1 MFIPSSREHSITD
14 GACHLHLTYYKALP
28 LAVAALALF
37 WVAPANLAAAD
48 SDELLVELRTTQGSI
63 FIDFFREDAPNHV
76 DNFIRLA
83 DSGFYNG
90 TAFHRIIAN
99 YMIQGGDPNTISGN
113 RDTWGLGGTDDRLD
127 PEFNTIKHQRGIVS
141 MARTADPGSASTQ
154 FYILDTDA
162 PFLNG
167 QYTVF
172 GRLATEGSFQTLN
185 KILALQISVVE
196 WSARPFNPD
205 QARIIS
211 AASVPRSEVPDLLDL
226 PEPARTP
233 ELVGLL
239 NSTQAA
245 DAQLQTSLHLP
256 IESPPAYPGF
266 GVRVETVA
274 QHLTVPW
281 SIDWLPDGTALF
293 TERQGYLKMIQNG
306 TTKPTTLL
314 FRTSTSLVGGM
325 LGVAV
330 DPHFEENNYIY
341 LYRTYNKGDI
351 LLNKLVRYTLT
362 DGRAANEHTVL
373 DNIPGAVFENGGRIQ
388 FGPDGKIYIT
398 TGYATD
404 PFLAQDPD
412 SLAGKILRI
421 NPDGTVPDD
430 NPVEGS
436 PVWSMGHRH
445 PQGLDWDAAG
455 NLLVAEHGPSG
466 WRSEA
471 HDEINLIV
479 PGANYGWPV
488 IVGGET
494 AEGLRPPLIH
504 SGNDTWAPSG
514 AEFYDGDKI
523 PEWTGKFFVAAL
535 RGTHLH
541 MIDLDLENNVV
552 VSHTRLFSES
562 LGRLRDVQT
571 GPDGYLYL
579 LTSNQDGW
587 VTPADNDDRILRIVP
602 LSEPADPARAD
613 TFTSEAVYE
622 GMVRVADT
630 EYSLGYNITG
640 GNVLGVEADTA
651 AMSLMVAIDAT
662 EDGSLT
668 LNIPRVVADS
678 KLPEEPDYRALLGV
692 LRFVR
697 DTLGDAAFVVLIDG
711 MEVDIA
717 ESASPYARTLTI
729 EFHAGA
735 GTIEITGN
743 TMFGQYR

>member
-1 MFIPSSREHSITD
+1 M
-14 GACHLHLTYYKALP
+14 
-28 LAVAALALF
+28 ALF

-48 SDELLVELRTTQGSI
+48 STELLVELKTTQGSI

-99 YMIQGGDPNTISGN
+99 YLVQGGDPNTISGS
-113 RDTWGLGGTDDRLD
+113 RDTWGLGGTDDTLD
-127 PEFNTIKHQRGIVS
+127 PEFSTIKHQRGIVS
-141 MARTADPGSASTQ
+141 MTRTADPGSASTQ
-154 FYILDTDA
+154 FFILDTDA

-185 KILALQISVVE
+185 KILAVQISAVD
-196 WSARPFNPD
+196 WSARPFDPD

-233 ELVGLL
+233 ELVGLF

-245 DAQLQTSLHLP
+245 DAQLQAPLHLP
-256 IESPPAYPGF
+256 VESPPAYPGF

-274 QHLTVPW
+274 QDLIVPW

-293 TERQGYLKMIQNG
+293 TERQGYLKMIQND
-306 TTKPTTLL
+306 TTDPVTLL
-314 FRTSTSLVGGM
+314 LRKSTSLVGGM

-330 DPHFEENNYIY
+330 DPNFVENNYIF
-341 LYRTYNKGDI
+341 LYRTYNEGDI

-362 DGRAANEHTVL
+362 DVGVANEYVVL

-388 FGPDGKIYIT
+388 FGPDGKLYIT

-404 PFLAQDPD
+404 PFMAQDPD
-412 SLAGKILRI
+412 LLAGKILRI

-430 NPVEGS
+430 NPIEGS

-445 PQGLDWDAAG
+445 PQGLDWDGAG
-455 NLLVAEHGPSG
+455 NLLISEHGPSG
-466 WRSEA
+466 WRGEA
-471 HDEINLIV
+471 HDEINLIE

-494 AEGLRPPLIH
+494 AEGLRPPLLH
-504 SGNDTWAPSG
+504 TGNDTWAPSG
-514 AEFYDGDKI
+514 VEFYDGDKI

-552 VSHTRLFSES
+552 VSHTRLFSEE

-579 LTSNQDGW
+579 LTSNEDGW
-587 VTPADNDDRILRIVP
+587 LTPADNDDRILRIVP

-613 TFTSEAVYE
+613 TFTSAAVYE
-622 GMVRVADT
+622 EMVRVADT

-640 GNVLGVEADTA
+640 GSVLSAVADTNA
-651 AMSLMVAIDAT
+651 TSLMVAINAT
-662 EDGSLT
+662 GDGSLT
-668 LNIPRVVADS
+668 LNIPRAVADS
-678 KLPEEPDYRALLGV
+678 KLPAEPDYRVLLGT
-692 LRFVR
+692 LEFVR
-697 DTLGDAAFVVLIDG
+697 DTLGDAAFAVWIDG
-711 MEVDIA
+711 EEADFV

-729 EFHAGA
+729 EFPAGA
-735 GTIEITGN
+735 GSIEIAGS
-743 TMFGQYR
+743 FVIGQRP

>member
-1 MFIPSSREHSITD
+1 MFIPGRGRSIID
-14 GACHLHLTYYKALP
+14 GVSHLQRFTNYKALP
-28 LAVAALALF
+28 FVVAALALF

-48 SDELLVELRTTQGSI
+48 STELLVELKTTQGSI

-90 TAFHRIIAN
+90 TAFHRIIPS
-99 YMIQGGDPNTISGN
+99 YLVQGGDPNTISGS
-113 RDTWGLGGTDDRLD
+113 RDTWGLGGTDDTLD

-141 MARTADPGSASTQ
+141 MTRTADPGSASTQ
-154 FYILDTDA
+154 FFIVDTAA

-172 GRLATEGSFQTLN
+172 GRLATEGSFQTLG
-185 KILALQISVVE
+185 KLLAVPISAVD
-196 WSARPFNPD
+196 WSARPFDPD

-233 ELVGLL
+233 EIVNLF
-239 NSTQAA
+239 NATQAA

-256 IESPPAYPGF
+256 LESPPAYPGF
-266 GVRVETVA
+266 GVRAEIVA
-274 QHLTVPW
+274 QDLIVPW

-293 TERQGYLKMIQNG
+293 TERQGYLKMIQND
-306 TTKPTTLL
+306 TTEPATLL

-330 DPHFEENNYIY
+330 DPNFEENNYIY

-351 LLNKLVRYTLT
+351 LLNKLVRHTLT
-362 DGRAANEHTVL
+362 DGKVANEYVIL

-404 PFLAQDPD
+404 PFFAQDPD

-430 NPVEGS
+430 NPIEGS

-455 NLLVAEHGPSG
+455 NLITSEHGPSG

-471 HDEINLIV
+471 HDEINLIE

-504 SGNDTWAPSG
+504 TGNVTWAPSG
-514 AEFYDGDKI
+514 VEFYDGDKI
-523 PEWTGKFFVAAL
+523 PEWTGKFFVTAL

-562 LGRLRDVQT
+562 FGRLRDVQT

-579 LTSNQDGW
+579 LTSNKDGW

-613 TFTSEAVYE
+613 TFTSTAVYE
-622 GMVRVADT
+622 EMVRVADT

-640 GNVLGVEADTA
+640 GSVLSAVVDTA
-651 AMSLMVAIDAT
+651 ATSLMVAINAT
-662 EDGSLT
+662 GDGSLI
-668 LNIPRVVADS
+668 LNIPRAVVDS
-678 KLPEEPDYRALLGV
+678 KLPAEPDYRVLLGT
-692 LRFVR
+692 LQTSR

-711 MEVDIA
+711 NAVDIA
-717 ESASPYARTLTI
+717 ESISPYARTLTI
-729 EFHAGA
+729 EFYAGA
-735 GTIEITGN
+735 DTIEISGSSVI
-743 TMFGQYR
+743 GQRP

>member
-1 MFIPSSREHSITD
+1 MFIPGSREHSIID

-37 WVAPANLAAAD
+37 WVAPANPAAAD
-48 SDELLVELRTTQGSI
+48 SDELLVELKTTQGSI

-185 KILALQISVVE
+185 KILAVQISVVE

-205 QARIIS
+205 QVRIIS

-266 GVRVETVA
+266 GVQVETVA

-281 SIDWLPDGTALF
+281 SIDWLPDGTAIF

-306 TTKPTTLL
+306 TTEPTALL

-325 LGVAV
+325 LGVTV
-330 DPHFEENNYIY
+330 DPNFEENNYIY

-362 DGRAANEHTVL
+362 DGRVANEHTVL

-430 NPVEGS
+430 NPIEGS

-445 PQGLDWDAAG
+445 PQGLDWDVAG

-471 HDEINLIV
+471 HDEINLIM

-514 AEFYDGDKI
+514 ASFYDGDKI

-541 MIDLDLENNVV
+541 MIDFDLENNVV
-552 VSHTRLFSES
+552 VSHTSLFSES

-668 LNIPRVVADS
+668 LNIPRTVADS

-711 MEVDIA
+711 KEVDIA

>member
-1 MFIPSSREHSITD
+1 M
-14 GACHLHLTYYKALP
+14 
-28 LAVAALALF
+28 ALF
-37 WVAPANLAAAD
+37 WVAHANLAAAD
-48 SDELLVELRTTQGSI
+48 STELLVELKTTQGSI
-63 FIDFFREDAPNHV
+63 FIEFFPEDAPNHV

-90 TAFHRIIAN
+90 TAFHRIVDN
-99 YMIQGGDPNTISGN
+99 YLIQGGDPNTISGD

-127 PEFNTIKHQRGIVS
+127 PEFNTIMHQRGIVS
-141 MARTADPGSASTQ
+141 MSRTADPGSASTQ
-154 FYILDTDA
+154 FFILDTEA

-172 GRLATEGSFQTLN
+172 GRLATEGSFQTLG
-185 KILALQISVVE
+185 KILAVPISVVE
-196 WSARPFNPD
+196 WSARPFEPD

-211 AASVPRSEVPDLLDL
+211 AASVPRSEVPGLLDL

-239 NSTQAA
+239 NPTQAA
-245 DAQLQTSLHLP
+245 DAQLQASLHLP
-256 IESPPAYPGF
+256 VESPPAYPGL

-274 QHLTVPW
+274 QNLVVPW

-293 TERQGYLKMIQNG
+293 TERLGYLKMIQNG
-306 TTKPTTLL
+306 TTDPATLL
-314 FRTSTSLVGGM
+314 LRQSTSLVGGM

-330 DPHFEENNYIY
+330 DPNFEENNYIY
-341 LYRTYNKGDI
+341 LYRTYNEGDI

-362 DGRAANEHTVL
+362 DGRVANEHTVL

-404 PFLAQDPD
+404 PFMAQDPD

-430 NPVEGS
+430 NPIEGS

-455 NLLVAEHGPSG
+455 NLLISEHGPSG
-466 WRSEA
+466 WRGAA

-479 PGANYGWPV
+479 PGANYGWPI

-504 SGNDTWAPSG
+504 TGNDTWAPAG
-514 AEFYDGDKI
+514 VEFYDGDKI

-535 RGTHLH
+535 RGAHLH
-541 MIDLDLENNVV
+541 ILDLDLENNVV
-552 VSHTRLFSES
+552 VSHTRLFLES
-562 LGRLRDVQT
+562 FGRLRDVQT

-587 VTPADNDDRILRIVP
+587 LIPADNDDRILRIVP

-613 TFTSEAVYE
+613 TFTSAAVYE

-630 EYSLGYNITG
+630 EYYMGYNITG
-640 GNVLGVEADTA
+640 GNVLGVGADTA
-651 AMSLMVAIDAT
+651 AMSLTVAIDAT
-662 EDGSLT
+662 GDGSLT
-668 LNIPRVVADS
+668 LNVPRAVADS
-678 KLPEEPDYRALLGV
+678 KLPEGPDYRVPQGI
-692 LRFVR
+692 RSFVR

-711 MEVDIA
+711 MEVDVA

>member
-1 MFIPSSREHSITD
+1 M
-14 GACHLHLTYYKALP
+14 
-28 LAVAALALF
+28 ALF
-37 WVAPANLAAAD
+37 WVTPASLVAAD
-48 SDELLVELRTTQGSI
+48 SDELLVELKTTQGSI
-63 FIDFFREDAPNHV
+63 FIEFFPEDAPNHA
-76 DNFIRLA
+76 DNFIQLA

-90 TAFHRIIAN
+90 TVFHRIVDN
-99 YMIQGGDPNTISGN
+99 YMIQGGDPNTISGD

-127 PEFNTIKHQRGIVS
+127 PEFNTIMHQRGIVS
-141 MARTADPGSASTQ
+141 MSRTADPGSASTQ
-154 FYILDTDA
+154 FFILDTEA

-172 GRLATEGSFQTLN
+172 GRLATEGSFQTLD
-185 KILALQISVVE
+185 KILAVPISVVE
-196 WSARPFNPD
+196 WSARPFESD

-233 ELVGLL
+233 ELVNLF

-245 DAQLQTSLHLP
+245 DAQLQASLHLP
-256 IESPPAYPGF
+256 VESPPAYPGF

-274 QHLTVPW
+274 QNLVVPW

-293 TERQGYLKMIQNG
+293 TERLGYLKMIQNG
-306 TTKPTTLL
+306 TTDPATLL
-314 FRTSTSLVGGM
+314 LRQSTSLVGGM

-330 DPHFEENNYIY
+330 DPNFEENNYIY
-341 LYRTYNKGDI
+341 LYRTYNEGDI

-362 DGRAANEHTVL
+362 DGRVANEYAVL

-430 NPVEGS
+430 NPIEGS

-455 NLLVAEHGPSG
+455 NLLISEHGPSG
-466 WRSEA
+466 WRGAA
-471 HDEINLIV
+471 HDEINLIA

-504 SGNDTWAPSG
+504 TGNDTWAPSG
-514 AEFYDGDKI
+514 VEFYDGDKI
-523 PEWTGKFFVAAL
+523 PEWTGKFFVTAL
-535 RGTHLH
+535 RGAHLH
-541 MIDLDLENNVV
+541 IIDLDLENNVV
-552 VSHTRLFSES
+552 VSHTRLFLES
-562 LGRLRDVQT
+562 FGRLRDVQT

-587 VTPADNDDRILRIVP
+587 LIPADNDDQILRIVP
-602 LSEPADPARAD
+602 LSEHADPARAG
-613 TFTSEAVYE
+613 TFTSAAVYE

-640 GNVLGVEADTA
+640 GNVLSVGADTA
-651 AMSLMVAIDAT
+651 ATSLMVAINAT
-662 EDGSLT
+662 GNGSLT
-668 LNIPRVVADS
+668 LNIPRAVADS
-678 KLPEEPDYRALLGV
+678 KLPEEPDYRVPQGI
-692 LRFVR
+692 RQFVR

-711 MEVDIA
+711 KGVDIA

-729 EFHAGA
+729 EFSAGA

-743 TMFGQYR
+743 SVFGQYR

>member
-1 MFIPSSREHSITD
+1 MLSLAASVP
-14 GACHLHLTYYKALP
+14 P
-28 LAVAALALF
+28 AVA
-37 WVAPANLAAAD
+37 D
-48 SDELLVELRTTQGSI
+48 SAELLVELKTTQGSI
-63 FIDFFREDAPNHV
+63 FIEFFPEDAPNHV
-76 DNFIRLA
+76 DNFIQLA

-90 TAFHRIIAN
+90 TVFHRIVDN
-99 YMIQGGDPNTISGN
+99 YLIQGGDPNTNSGN

-141 MARTADPGSASTQ
+141 MSRTADPGSASTQ
-154 FYILDTDA
+154 FFILDTDA

-167 QYTVF
+167 QYTIF
-172 GRLATEGSFQTLN
+172 GRLATEGSFQTLD
-185 KILALQISVVE
+185 KILSVPISVVD
-196 WSARPFNPD
+196 WSARPFEPD

-233 ELVGLL
+233 ELVSPL

-245 DAQLQTSLHLP
+245 DAQLQVSLHLP
-256 IESPPAYPGF
+256 VESPPAYPGF
-266 GVRVETVA
+266 GVRAEVVA
-274 QHLTVPW
+274 QDLIVPW

-293 TERQGYLKMIQNG
+293 TERLGYLKMIQND
-306 TTKPTTLL
+306 TTDPVTLL

-330 DPHFEENNYIY
+330 DPNFEDNNYIY
-341 LYRTYNKGDI
+341 LYRTYDKGDI

-362 DGRAANEHTVL
+362 DGGVANEYVVL

-388 FGPDGKIYIT
+388 FGPDGKIYVT

-404 PFLAQDPD
+404 PFFAQDPD

-421 NPDGTVPDD
+421 NPDGSIPDD
-430 NPVEGS
+430 NPIEGS

-455 NLLVAEHGPSG
+455 NLLISEHGPSG
-466 WRSEA
+466 WRGGA
-471 HDEINLIV
+471 HDEINLIA
-479 PGANYGWPV
+479 PGGNYGWPI

-494 AEGLRPPLIH
+494 AEGLRPPLVH
-504 SGNDTWAPSG
+504 TGNYTWAPSG
-514 AEFYDGDKI
+514 VEFYDGDKI

-541 MIDLDLENNVV
+541 MLDLDLENNVV
-552 VSHTRLFSES
+552 VSHTRLFLES
-562 LGRLRDVQT
+562 FGRLRDVQT

-579 LTSNQDGW
+579 LTSNEDGW
-587 VTPADNDDRILRIVP
+587 RTPADNDDRIIRIVP
-602 LSEPADPARAD
+602 LSEPADPARVD
-613 TFTSEAVYE
+613 TFTSSAAYE

-640 GNVLGVEADTA
+640 GSMLSVGADTA
-651 AMSLMVAIDAT
+651 AASLIVTINAT
-662 EDGSLT
+662 GDGTLT
-668 LNIPRVVADS
+668 LNIPRTVADS
-678 KLPEEPDYRALLGV
+678 KLPEEPDYRVPQGIRQA
-692 LRFVR
+692 VR

-711 MEVDIA
+711 KEVDVT
-717 ESASPYARTLTI
+717 ESVSPYARTLTI
-729 EFHAGA
+729 EFYAEA
-735 GTIEITGN
+735 STIEIVGN
-743 TMFGQYR
+743 SVFGQYR

>member
-1 MFIPSSREHSITD
+1 M
-14 GACHLHLTYYKALP
+14 
-28 LAVAALALF
+28 ALF
-37 WVAPANLAAAD
+37 WVAPASLAAAD
-48 SDELLVELRTTQGSI
+48 SDELLVELKTTQGSI

-90 TAFHRIIAN
+90 TVFHRIVDN
-99 YMIQGGDPNTISGN
+99 YLIQGGDPNTVSGN

-127 PEFNTIKHQRGIVS
+127 PEFNTIMHQRGIVS
-141 MARTADPGSASTQ
+141 MSRTADPGSASTQ
-154 FYILDTDA
+154 FFILDTDA

-185 KILALQISVVE
+185 KLLAVQISVVE
-196 WSARPFNPD
+196 WSARPFEPD

-233 ELVGLL
+233 ELVSLF

-245 DAQLQTSLHLP
+245 DAQLQASLHLP
-256 IESPPAYPGF
+256 VESPPAYPGF

-274 QHLTVPW
+274 QDLTVPW

-293 TERQGYLKMIQNG
+293 TERLGYLKLIQNG
-306 TTKPTTLL
+306 TTDPTALL
-314 FRTSTSLVGGM
+314 LRQSTSLVGGM

-330 DPHFEENNYIY
+330 DPNFEENNYIY
-341 LYRTYNKGDI
+341 LYRTYNEGDI

-362 DGRAANEHTVL
+362 DGRVANEYTVL

-388 FGPDGKIYIT
+388 FGPDWKIYIT

-430 NPVEGS
+430 NPIEGS

-455 NLLVAEHGPSG
+455 NLLVSEHGPSG
-466 WRSEA
+466 WRGAA
-471 HDEINLIV
+471 HDEINLIA
-479 PGANYGWPV
+479 PGANYGWPI

-494 AEGLRPPLIH
+494 AEGLRPPLVH

-541 MIDLDLENNVV
+541 MIDFDLENNAV
-552 VSHTRLFSES
+552 VSHTRLFLES
-562 LGRLRDVQT
+562 FGRLRDVQT

-587 VTPADNDDRILRIVP
+587 LIPADNDDRILRIVP

-622 GMVRVADT
+622 GVVRVADT

-651 AMSLMVAIDAT
+651 ATSLMVAINAT

-668 LNIPRVVADS
+668 LNIPRAVADS
-678 KLPEEPDYRALLGV
+678 KLPEEPDYRVPQGI
-692 LRFVR
+692 RQFVR
-697 DTLGDAAFVVLIDG
+697 DTLGDVAFVVLIDG
-711 MEVDIA
+711 KEVDIA

-729 EFHAGA
+729 EFPAGA

-743 TMFGQYR
+743 SVFGQYR

>member
-1 MFIPSSREHSITD
+1 MAALVLSLAASIP
-14 GACHLHLTYYKALP
+14 P
-28 LAVAALALF
+28 AVA
-37 WVAPANLAAAD
+37 D
-48 SDELLVELRTTQGSI
+48 SAELLVELKTTQGSI
-63 FIDFFREDAPNHV
+63 FIEFFPEDAPNHV
-76 DNFIRLA
+76 DNFIQLA

-90 TAFHRIIAN
+90 TVFHRIVDN
-99 YMIQGGDPNTISGN
+99 YLIQGGDPNTNSGD

-141 MARTADPGSASTQ
+141 MSRTADPGSASTQ
-154 FYILDTDA
+154 FFILDTDA

-172 GRLATEGSFQTLN
+172 GRLATEGSFQTLD
-185 KILALQISVVE
+185 KILSVPISVVD
-196 WSARPFNPD
+196 WSARPFEPD

-233 ELVGLL
+233 ELVSPL

-245 DAQLQTSLHLP
+245 DAQLQVSLHLP
-256 IESPPAYPGF
+256 VELPPAYPGF
-266 GVRVETVA
+266 GVRAEVVA
-274 QHLTVPW
+274 QDLIVPW

-293 TERQGYLKMIQNG
+293 TERLGYLKMIQND
-306 TTKPTTLL
+306 TTDPVTLL

-330 DPHFEENNYIY
+330 DPNFEDNNYIY
-341 LYRTYNKGDI
+341 LYRTYDKGDI

-362 DGRAANEHTVL
+362 DGRVANEYVVL

-430 NPVEGS
+430 NPIEGS

-455 NLLVAEHGPSG
+455 NLLISEHGPSG
-466 WRSEA
+466 WRGGA
-471 HDEINLIV
+471 HDEINLIA
-479 PGANYGWPV
+479 PGVNYGWPI

-504 SGNDTWAPSG
+504 TGNHTWAPSG
-514 AEFYDGDKI
+514 VEFYDGDKI

-541 MIDLDLENNVV
+541 MFDLDLENNVV
-552 VSHTRLFSES
+552 VSHTRLFLES
-562 LGRLRDVQT
+562 FGRLRDVQT

-579 LTSNQDGW
+579 LTSNEDGW
-587 VTPADNDDRILRIVP
+587 LTPADNDDRIIRIVP

-613 TFTSEAVYE
+613 TFTSAAVYE
-622 GMVRVADT
+622 GMVGVADT

-640 GNVLGVEADTA
+640 GSVLSVGADTA
-651 AMSLMVAIDAT
+651 AASLIVTINAT
-662 EDGSLT
+662 GDGTLT
-668 LNIPRVVADS
+668 LNIPRAVADS
-678 KLPEEPDYRALLGV
+678 KLPEEPDYRVPQGT
-692 LRFVR
+692 RQFVR
-697 DTLGDAAFVVLIDG
+697 DTLGDAAFVILIDG
-711 MEVDIA
+711 KEVDVA
-717 ESASPYARTLTI
+717 ESVSPYARTLTI
-729 EFHAGA
+729 EFYAEA
-735 GTIEITGN
+735 STIEIVGN
-743 TMFGQYR
+743 SVFGQRP

>member
-1 MFIPSSREHSITD
+1 MVLSLAASIP
-14 GACHLHLTYYKALP
+14 P
-28 LAVAALALF
+28 AVA
-37 WVAPANLAAAD
+37 D
-48 SDELLVELRTTQGSI
+48 SAELLVELKTTQGSI
-63 FIDFFREDAPNHV
+63 FIEFFPEDAPNHV
-76 DNFIRLA
+76 DNFIQLA

-90 TAFHRIIAN
+90 TVFHRIVDN
-99 YMIQGGDPNTISGN
+99 YLIQGGDPNTNSGD

-141 MARTADPGSASTQ
+141 MSRTADPGSASTQ
-154 FYILDTDA
+154 FFILDTDA

-172 GRLATEGSFQTLN
+172 GRLATEGSFQTLD
-185 KILALQISVVE
+185 KILSVPISVVD
-196 WSARPFNPD
+196 WSARPFEPD

-233 ELVGLL
+233 ELVSPL

-245 DAQLQTSLHLP
+245 DAQLQVSLHLP
-256 IESPPAYPGF
+256 VELPPAYPGF
-266 GVRVETVA
+266 GVRAEVVA
-274 QHLTVPW
+274 QDLIVPW

-293 TERQGYLKMIQNG
+293 TERLGYLKMIQND
-306 TTKPTTLL
+306 TTDPVTLL

-330 DPHFEENNYIY
+330 DPNFEDNNYIY
-341 LYRTYNKGDI
+341 LYRTYDKGDI

-362 DGRAANEHTVL
+362 DGRVANEYVVL

-430 NPVEGS
+430 NPIEGS

-455 NLLVAEHGPSG
+455 NLLISEHGPSG
-466 WRSEA
+466 WRGGA
-471 HDEINLIV
+471 HDEINLIA
-479 PGANYGWPV
+479 PGVNYGWPI

-504 SGNDTWAPSG
+504 TGNHTWAPSG
-514 AEFYDGDKI
+514 VEFYDGDKI

-541 MIDLDLENNVV
+541 MFDLDLENNVV
-552 VSHTRLFSES
+552 VSHTRLFLES
-562 LGRLRDVQT
+562 FGRLRDVQT

-579 LTSNQDGW
+579 LTSNEDGW
-587 VTPADNDDRILRIVP
+587 LTPADNDDRIIRIVP

-613 TFTSEAVYE
+613 TFTSAAVYE
-622 GMVRVADT
+622 GMVGVADT

-640 GNVLGVEADTA
+640 GSVLSVGADTA
-651 AMSLMVAIDAT
+651 AASLIVTINAT
-662 EDGSLT
+662 GDGTLT
-668 LNIPRVVADS
+668 LNIPRAVADS
-678 KLPEEPDYRALLGV
+678 KLPEEPDYRVPQGT
-692 LRFVR
+692 RQFVR
-697 DTLGDAAFVVLIDG
+697 DTLGDAAFVILIDG
-711 MEVDIA
+711 KEVDVA
-717 ESASPYARTLTI
+717 ESVSPYARTLTI
-729 EFHAGA
+729 EFYAEA
-735 GTIEITGN
+735 STIEIVGN
-743 TMFGQYR
+743 SVFGQRP

>member
-1 MFIPSSREHSITD
+1 M
-14 GACHLHLTYYKALP
+14 
-28 LAVAALALF
+28 ALF

-48 SDELLVELRTTQGSI
+48 SDELLVELKTTQGSI

-99 YMIQGGDPNTISGN
+99 YMIHGGDPNTISGN

-127 PEFNTIKHQRGIVS
+127 PEFSTIKHQRGIVS

-185 KILALQISVVE
+185 KLLAVQISVVE

-205 QARIIS
+205 QTRIIS

-256 IESPPAYPGF
+256 VESPPAYPGF

-274 QHLTVPW
+274 QDLTVPW

-306 TTKPTTLL
+306 TTEPTALL

-330 DPHFEENNYIY
+330 DPNFEENNYIY

-362 DGRAANEHTVL
+362 DGRVVNEHTVL

-398 TGYATD
+398 TGYAPD

-430 NPVEGS
+430 NPIEGS

-445 PQGLDWDAAG
+445 PQGLDWDASG

-479 PGANYGWPV
+479 PGANYGWPI

-494 AEGLRPPLIH
+494 AEGLRPPLVH

-640 GNVLGVEADTA
+640 GSVLGVEADTA

-668 LNIPRVVADS
+668 LNIPRAVADS
-678 KLPEEPDYRALLGV
+678 KLPEEPDYRALLGT

-711 MEVDIA
+711 KEIDIA